1 MEFYGLK
8 VNDLEESI
16 IASGLPMRERDY
28 THEEWDKEVCMLQA
42 YLDYYDDKE
51 KEYFIEMVK
60 THTKDTK
67 YNANTLR
74 KTILHMKRA
83 MNLGGVLSGT
93 GHDSMLKGIL
103 VSVNIKAD
111 QSFWLQWERYHFQD
125 TVSSMSTMHRILKFD
140 VDKSFSEYV
149 DPRSIEIL
157 KKKIAAYEQNKT
169 PENFHQVI
177 HNIPEGIELT
187 RRVTT
192 NYLQL
197 KTMYHQ
203 RKAHKM
209 FSWRKDFI
217 KLCDELPWFYELIGI
232 EPKEE
237 TPIYKPKSRFLTETY
252 VYPNEEEWKIHH
264 KKLMESN
271 KGWKLI
277 EKCEANTY
285 GEDYEEGFVR
295 AEYERELKVSE
306 SL

>member
-1 MEFYGLK
+1 MKFYGLN

-16 IASGLPMRERDY
+16 LASGLPMREEDY
-28 THEEWDKEVCMLQA
+28 TPEEWKAEVENLKHCFKKHGEELIKMARRHKKEDIFEDREL
-42 YLDYYDDKE
+42 E
-51 KEYFIEMVK
+51 KAV
-60 THTKDTK
+60 
-67 YNANTLR
+67 
-74 KTILHMKRA
+74 LHIKRA
-83 MNLGGVLSGT
+83 LGLGKAAQGS
-93 GHDSMLKGIL
+93 GHDCACKGII

-157 KKKIAAYEQNKT
+157 KEKIAAYEKNKT

-203 RKAHKM
+203 RKSHKM
-209 FSWRKDFI
+209 FSWNKDFI
-217 KLCDELPWFYELIGI
+217 RLCDELPWFYELIGVNS
-232 EPKEE
+232 EE
-237 TPIYKPKSRFLTETY
+237 EKFKPKTSYLTEIY
-252 VYPNEEEWKIHH
+252 VYPNEEEWKEHH
-264 KKLMESN
+264 EELMKSN
-271 KGWKLI
+271 KKWRLV
-277 EKCEANTY
+277 EVCPANTY
-285 GEDYEEGFVR
+285 GEDYKDGFVR

-306 SL
+306 SV